1 MEPYLGQIMMFGGNF
16 AIRGWALCN
25 GQLLPI
31 SQYSALFSILGTTYG
46 GDGRTTFALPDLRG
60 RVAIHSGHGPGL
72 SDYRLGE
79 RGGVE
84 DVILNTA
91 QIPSHSH
98 PAQLK
103 ASATNATIGTPTAG
117 ASLATPGALSGR
129 TFTATLGYDG
139 ATPSVDLNSAS
150 IFGGNTGGSQPHM
163 NMQPFLCINHLI
175 ALVGI
180 FPSRS

>member
-16 AIRGWALCN
+16 AIRGWSLCN
-25 GQLLPI
+25 GQLLSI
-31 SQYSALFSILGTTYG
+31 SQNSALFSILGTTYG

-60 RVAIHSGHGPGL
+60 RVAVHPGHGPGL

-79 RGGVE
+79 KGGVE
-84 DVILNTA
+84 YVTLNSA
-91 QIPSHSH
+91 QMPSHSH
-98 PAQLK
+98 AAQLK
-103 ASATNATIGTPTAG
+103 ASATDATIGTPTAG

-139 ATPSVDLNSAS
+139 AAPGVDLSSAS
-150 IFGGNTGGSQPHM
+150 ILVGNTGSSQPHL
-163 NMQPFLCINHLI
+163 NMQPFLCVNHLI